1 MNLFHLGKFVP
12 FDSMILRTISKIIL
26 TELQDESEAGR
37 KWPKWIVSS
46 TLGKDIIWAKIKVK
60 SIIFLRMT
68 VYFAWTPNSP
78 ANTSSIH
85 EPRGTHLFKKNEK
98 NEETSRKIVTVL
110 LSFEQTKQSN
120 CGPLLS
126 TVKLRLEGKGRKEG
140 LAHLILKTEL

>member
-1 MNLFHLGKFVP
+1 MHEHQ
-12 FDSMILRTISKIIL
+12 ILLLIPQAYMS
-26 TELQDESEAGR
+26 QGG
-37 KWPKWIVSS
+37 P
-46 TLGKDIIWAKIKVK
+46 
-60 SIIFLRMT
+60 
-68 VYFAWTPNSP
+68 
-78 ANTSSIH
+78 TSS
-85 EPRGTHLFKKNEK
+85 KKNEK